1 MIISCSECG
10 IRYRV
15 DEGRLS
21 DQTRIFRCSHC
32 GEILRHKPSSENSPT
47 TPPTQPQSLLV
58 SCPDCGTKYR
68 INAERL
74 SGGKSDVRCRN
85 CDRIFPLQVQ
95 QASRSLQVRVIRTDQ
110 PESQSPAASQP
121 QFQTYTGKPNSS
133 KKKKILLAF
142 AAAAVLALSIT
153 GLFFGYP
160 ILFRERTPQRSISKA
175 PDRPALTP
183 ADAVQQPLVLL
194 KAELPALRRQL
205 QPHLPVITEDLRWRL
220 ATSILDSAGLQ
231 QAKVFLYPDSEYQ
244 ILPVL
249 VLQGN
254 ESANVK
260 TKLLSTGLLERFLT
274 PAEGEAYRFNPGVLD
289 IAAKNGFP
297 ADSYRVWVHTNWI
310 VCAPMKQ
317 SHLWKDGTAHWLSF
331 SVVEIAETF
340 GKPVELAAMAV
351 RIPEDL
357 PPGWTNALIPA
368 PLHGGDPGSEPKTH
382 AAANFMV
389 LLDRSLRQIDLMA
402 GMFRFV
408 DQKGRLL
415 QYMQRFRQSAD
426 GNQVFTRLQSDR
438 NQDDRTSMGTIFS
451 KLLHHDRLNTTV
463 ELRDNRLTV
472 DLEWQAEDDQV
483 LLQAVTEAVFGP
495 NRSEGTTEP

>member
-10 IRYRV
+10 IQYRV

-32 GEILRHKPSSENSPT
+32 GEILRHEPSSENSPS

-58 SCPDCGTKYR
+58 SCPDCGTRYR

-74 SGGKSDVRCRN
+74 SGGKSDLRCRK
-85 CDRIFPLQVQ
+85 CDRIFPLQ
-95 QASRSLQVRVIRTDQ
+95 SRQPSGSKKVRVIRTDQ
-110 PESQSPAASQP
+110 PESQSPEARQP
-121 QFQTYTGKPNSS
+121 QFQTYTGTQKSS
-133 KKKKILLAF
+133 KKNKILLAF
-142 AAAAVLALSIT
+142 AVAAVLVLIIA

-160 ILFRERTPQRSISKA
+160 ILFRERTPQRSISETQ
-175 PDRPALTP
+175 DRPAPTP
-183 ADAVQQPLVLL
+183 ADAVQQPFVLL

-205 QPHLPVITEDLRWRL
+205 QPRLPAIAEDPRWRF
-220 ATSILDSAGLQ
+220 AASILDSAGLQ
-231 QAKVFLYPDSEYQ
+231 QAKVFLYADSEYQ
-244 ILPVL
+244 MLPVF

-254 ESANVK
+254 KSANVK
-260 TKLLSTGLLERFLT
+260 TALLRTGLLERFLT
-274 PAEGEAYRFNPGVLD
+274 PAEGAAYRFNPGFLD
-289 IAAKNGFP
+289 FAAKNGFP
-297 ADSYRVWVHTNWI
+297 ADSYRVWFHTDWV

-331 SVVEIAETF
+331 SVVEIAETL
-340 GKPVELAAMAV
+340 GNPIELAAMAV

-368 PLHGGDPGSEPKTH
+368 PLHRDDPRSEPKTH
-382 AAANFMV
+382 AAADFMV

-408 DQKGRLL
+408 DQKGRRL
-415 QYMQRFRQSAD
+415 QYVQRFRQSAD

-472 DLEWQAEDDQV
+472 DLQWQAEDDQA
-483 LLQAVTEAVFGP
+483 LLQAATEAVFGP
-495 NRSEGTTEP
+495 NRSEGTTDP